1 MLIDNYE
8 VVKVS
13 NVSTNDL
20 TVTRGELV
28 SNNNRVFANGTSVEK
43 ITPRTLT
50 VSNFYRGF
58 DGDKLV
64 FELKKDGERVNIDTN
79 KELFVIINGILQKLG
94 TSYTLQSIDPTPGSP
109 SSGDEYTVIRFLTA
123 DDAPADGVSFNCFY
137 VGELIAIQDM
147 SPYFNGIDTVFDLR
161 SVTGEI
167 FSLIHKN
174 KPETNI
180 SANLLLFI
188 DGVLQIPS
196 TTQFGRPQA
205 YPDIITAFNL
215 LGSVVEFTSTPRAGS
230 DFEGYIFVGSAN
242 DYESIDIDA
251 VVEADDVIIQS
262 DEIEPRIINNITSS
276 TTLSVDDSAGQVLG
290 AKSIDATPNGT
301 DWFKAD
307 LHKKARI
314 RESLRARRTLKS
326 TVNGF
331 GVSNSPYPLT
341 GKTWYT
347 TSITRMTLNDISSD
361 LPNSPDD
368 DSNEFTLVLPATDN
382 FGIRQINCTYNTF
395 VPRTNSTIDELQG
408 VVIGYDVPF
417 DQIVKLNA
425 TAAGETFLSSTAGGT
440 NGDGSI
446 ETIDGTTISFNAQG
460 GAVKTA
466 TLVRWDQANRLLYVK
481 LEDPQFP
488 IDQNISTINSHAVDD
503 DDLVNEYQTVATHIF
518 DATSGSVV
526 NTTDNT
532 ITITSHGFTTGD
544 VISYTSDGG
553 TAIGGLDDATQYHVE
568 KIDDNTIKLATSK
581 ANLDA
586 DSFISL
592 TSGAAGTEHLLFKVG
607 FIYNF

>member
-1 MLIDNYE
+1 M
-8 VVKVS
+8 VKVS

-20 TVTRGELV
+20 TVSRGELN
-28 SNNNRVFANGTSVEK
+28 SNNDRVFANASSIEK

-58 DGDKLV
+58 DGDRTI
-64 FELKKDGERVNIDTN
+64 FELKKDGERVNIPTGA
-79 KELFVIINGILQKLG
+79 ELFIIINGILQKKGL
-94 TSYTLQSIDPTPGSP
+94 SYTLAKVDGGLPT
-109 SSGDEYTVIRFLTA
+109 EHTTIVFTE
-123 DDAPADGVSFNCFY
+123 APEDGVSFNCFY
-137 VGELIAIQDM
+137 VGELEAIQDM

-161 SVTGEI
+161 STNGEI
-167 FSLIHKN
+167 FSLIHKS

-205 YPDIITAFNL
+205 YPDLITAFTL

-230 DFEGYIFVGSAN
+230 DFEGYIFVGSP
-242 DYESIDIDA
+242 DDFDSIDIDA

-276 TTLSVDDSAGQVLG
+276 TTLSVDDSAGLVLG

-331 GVSNSPYPLT
+331 GSTYSPYPLST
-341 GKTWYT
+341 KVWY
-347 TSITRMTLNDISSD
+347 ITEITKMTLNDISSD
-361 LPNSPDD
+361 LPNSPNDD
-368 DSNEFTLVLPATDN
+368 NNEFTLVLPATDN
-382 FGIRQINCTYNTF
+382 FGIRHINCTYNTF

-446 ETIDGTTISFNAQG
+446 ETIDGTTITYDTTR
-460 GAVKTA
+460 TA

-481 LEDPQFP
+481 LGDAQFP
-488 IDQNISTINSHAVDD
+488 ITTSSTINSHAVDV
-503 DDLVNEYQTVATHIF
+503 DDLVNEYQTVATHIVN
-518 DATSGSVV
+518 GSSTTYV
-526 NTTDNT
+526 NTTANT
-532 ITITSHGFTTGD
+532 ITIFSHGFTTGD
-544 VISYTSDGG
+544 VISYNSDGG

-568 KIDDNTIKLATSK
+568 VIDINTIKLATSK
-581 ANLDA
+581 TNLDA
-586 DSFISL
+586 DNFISL
-592 TSGAAGTEHLLFKVG
+592 TNVGVGQEHLFFKVE

>member
-1 MLIDNYE
+1 M
-8 VVKVS
+8 
-13 NVSTNDL
+13 
-20 TVTRGELV
+20 
-28 SNNNRVFANGTSVEK
+28 
-43 ITPRTLT
+43 
-50 VSNFYRGF
+50 
-58 DGDKLV
+58 
-64 FELKKDGERVNIDTN
+64 
-79 KELFVIINGILQKLG
+79 
-94 TSYTLQSIDPTPGSP
+94 
-109 SSGDEYTVIRFLTA
+109 
-123 DDAPADGVSFNCFY
+123 
-137 VGELIAIQDM
+137 
-147 SPYFNGIDTVFDLR
+147 
-161 SVTGEI
+161 
-167 FSLIHKN
+167 
-174 KPETNI
+174 
-180 SANLLLFI
+180 FI

-314 RESLRARRTLKS
+314 RESLRARRTLKT

-382 FGIRQINCTYNTF
+382 FGIRKINCTYNTF

>member
-1 MLIDNYE
+1 
-8 VVKVS
+8 
-13 NVSTNDL
+13 
-20 TVTRGELV
+20 
-28 SNNNRVFANGTSVEK
+28 
-43 ITPRTLT
+43 
-50 VSNFYRGF
+50 
-58 DGDKLV
+58 
-64 FELKKDGERVNIDTN
+64 
-79 KELFVIINGILQKLG
+79 
-94 TSYTLQSIDPTPGSP
+94 
-109 SSGDEYTVIRFLTA
+109 
-123 DDAPADGVSFNCFY
+123 
-137 VGELIAIQDM
+137 M

-196 TTQFGRPQA
+196 TSQFGRPQA
-205 YPDIITAFNL
+205 YPDLITAFTL
-215 LGSVVEFTSTPRAGS
+215 LGSVVEFTATPRPGS
-230 DFEGYIFVGSAN
+230 DFEGYIFVGSSD

-251 VVEADDVIIQS
+251 VVEKDDVIIQS

-276 TTLSVDDSAGQVLG
+276 TTLSVDDSAGLVLG
-290 AKSIDATPNGT
+290 AKSIDAAPNGD

-314 RESLRARRTLKS
+314 RESLRARRTLKTS
-326 TVNGF
+326 VSGF
-331 GVSNSPYPLT
+331 GVSNSPYALT

-382 FGIRQINCTYNTF
+382 FGIRHINCTYNTF

-408 VVIGYDVPF
+408 VLIGYDVPF

-446 ETIDGTTISFNAQG
+446 ETIDGTTITYDTTR
-460 GAVKTA
+460 TA
-466 TLVRWDQANRLLYVK
+466 TLVRWDQTNRLLYVK
-481 LEDPQFP
+481 LGDNQFP
-488 IDQNISTINSHAVDD
+488 ITTSSTINSHAVDD

-526 NTTDNT
+526 NTTANT
-532 ITITSHGFTTGD
+532 ITIFSHGFTQGD

-568 KIDDNTIKLATSK
+568 VIDINTIKLATSK
-581 ANLDA
+581 TNLDA

-592 TSGAAGTEHLLFKVG
+592 TSGAAGTEHLFFKVE

>member
-1 MLIDNYE
+1 MC
-8 VVKVS
+8 
-13 NVSTNDL
+13 
-20 TVTRGELV
+20 
-28 SNNNRVFANGTSVEK
+28 
-43 ITPRTLT
+43 
-50 VSNFYRGF
+50 
-58 DGDKLV
+58 
-64 FELKKDGERVNIDTN
+64 
-79 KELFVIINGILQKLG
+79 
-94 TSYTLQSIDPTPGSP
+94 
-109 SSGDEYTVIRFLTA
+109 IR
-123 DDAPADGVSFNCFY
+123 DS
-137 VGELIAIQDM
+137 
-147 SPYFNGIDTVFDLR
+147 
-161 SVTGEI
+161 
-167 FSLIHKN
+167 
-174 KPETNI
+174 
-180 SANLLLFI
+180 
-188 DGVLQIPS
+188 
-196 TTQFGRPQA
+196 
-205 YPDIITAFNL
+205 DIITAFNL
-215 LGSVVEFTSTPRAGS
+215 LGSVVEFTATPRPGS
-230 DFEGYIFVGSAN
+230 DFEGYIFVGSSD

-251 VVEADDVIIQS
+251 VVEKDDVIIQS

-276 TTLSVDDSAGQVLG
+276 TTLSVDDSAGLVLG
-290 AKSIDATPNGT
+290 AKSIDAAPNGD

-314 RESLRARRTLKS
+314 RESLRARRTLKTS
-326 TVNGF
+326 VSGF
-331 GVSNSPYPLT
+331 GVSNSPYALT

-382 FGIRQINCTYNTF
+382 FGIRHINCTYNTF

-408 VVIGYDVPF
+408 VLIGYDVPF

-425 TAAGETFLSSTAGGT
+425 TAAGETFLSSTVGGT

-446 ETIDGTTISFNAQG
+446 ETIDGTTITYDTTR
-460 GAVKTA
+460 TA
-466 TLVRWDQANRLLYVK
+466 TLVRWDQTNRLLYVK
-481 LEDPQFP
+481 LGDNQFP
-488 IDQNISTINSHAVDD
+488 ITTSSTINSHAVDV

-532 ITITSHGFTTGD
+532 ITIFSHGFTQGD

-568 KIDDNTIKLATSK
+568 VIDINTIKLATSK
-581 ANLDA
+581 TNLDA

-592 TSGAAGTEHLLFKVG
+592 TSGAAGTEHLFFKVE

>member
-1 MLIDNYE
+1 M
-8 VVKVS
+8 VKVS

-20 TVTRGELV
+20 TVSRGELN
-28 SNNNRVFANGTSVEK
+28 SNNDRVFANGSSVEK

-58 DGDKLV
+58 DGEKTI
-64 FELKKDGERVNIDTN
+64 FELKKDGERVNIATSA
-79 KELFVIINGILQKLG
+79 ELFIIINGILQKTG
-94 TSYTLQSIDPTPGSP
+94 TSYTLAKVDGGLPTEHTTINFS
-109 SSGDEYTVIRFLTA
+109 E
-123 DDAPADGVSFNCFY
+123 APADGVSFNCFY

-230 DFEGYIFVGSAN
+230 DFEGYIFVGSP
-242 DYESIDIDA
+242 DDFDSIDIDA

-276 TTLSVDDSAGQVLG
+276 TTLSVDDSAGLVLG

-331 GVSNSPYPLT
+331 GSTYSPYPLST
-341 GKTWYT
+341 KVWY
-347 TSITRMTLNDISSD
+347 ITEITKMTLNDISSD
-361 LPNSPDD
+361 LPNSPNDD
-368 DSNEFTLVLPATDN
+368 NNEFTLVLPATDN
-382 FGIRQINCTYNTF
+382 FGIRHINCTYNTF

-446 ETIDGTTISFNAQG
+446 ETIDGTTITYDTTR
-460 GAVKTA
+460 TA

-481 LEDPQFP
+481 LGDAQFP
-488 IDQNISTINSHAVDD
+488 ITTSSTINSHAVDV
-503 DDLVNEYQTVATHIF
+503 DDLVNEYQTVATHIVN
-518 DATSGSVV
+518 GSSSTYV
-526 NTTDNT
+526 NTTANT
-532 ITITSHGFTTGD
+532 ITIFSHGFTTGD
-544 VISYTSDGG
+544 VISYNSDGG

-568 KIDDNTIKLATSK
+568 VIDINTIKLATSK
-581 ANLDA
+581 TNLDA
-586 DSFISL
+586 DNFISL
-592 TSGAAGTEHLLFKVG
+592 TNVGVGQEHLFFKVE

>member
-1 MLIDNYE
+1 M
-8 VVKVS
+8 
-13 NVSTNDL
+13 
-20 TVTRGELV
+20 
-28 SNNNRVFANGTSVEK
+28 
-43 ITPRTLT
+43 
-50 VSNFYRGF
+50 
-58 DGDKLV
+58 
-64 FELKKDGERVNIDTN
+64 
-79 KELFVIINGILQKLG
+79 
-94 TSYTLQSIDPTPGSP
+94 
-109 SSGDEYTVIRFLTA
+109 
-123 DDAPADGVSFNCFY
+123 
-137 VGELIAIQDM
+137 
-147 SPYFNGIDTVFDLR
+147 
-161 SVTGEI
+161 
-167 FSLIHKN
+167 
-174 KPETNI
+174 
-180 SANLLLFI
+180 FI

-205 YPDIITAFNL
+205 YPDLITAFTL
-215 LGSVVEFTSTPRAGS
+215 LGSVVEFTATPRAGS
-230 DFEGYIFVGSAN
+230 DFEGYIFVGSSN

-251 VVEADDVIIQS
+251 IVEADDVIIQT
-262 DEIEPRIINNITSS
+262 DEVDQRIINNVISS
-276 TTLSVDDSAGQVLG
+276 TTLSVGDSRDKVLG
-290 AKSIDATPNGT
+290 ALQVDATPNG
-301 DWFKAD
+301 DGWYKAD

-326 TVNGF
+326 TVSGF

-382 FGIRQINCTYNTF
+382 FGIRHINCTYNTF

-460 GAVKTA
+460 GVVKTA
-466 TLVRWDQANRLLYVK
+466 TLVRWDQTNRLLYVK

-488 IDQNISTINSHAVDD
+488 IDQNVSTINSHAVDV
-503 DDLVNEYQTVATHIF
+503 DDLVNEYQTVATHIVN
-518 DATSGSVV
+518 GSSTTYV
-526 NTTDNT
+526 NTTANT
-532 ITITSHGFTTGD
+532 ITIFSHGFTTGD

-568 KIDDNTIKLATSK
+568 VIDINTIKLATSK

-586 DSFISL
+586 DNFISL
-592 TSGAAGTEHLLFKVG
+592 TNDGVGQEHLFFNVE

>member
-1 MLIDNYE
+1 M
-8 VVKVS
+8 VKVS

-20 TVTRGELV
+20 TVSRGELN
-28 SNNNRVFANGTSVEK
+28 SNNDRVFANASSIEK

-58 DGDKLV
+58 DGNKTI
-64 FELKKDGERVNIDTN
+64 FELKKDGERVNIPTGA
-79 KELFVIINGILQKLG
+79 ELFIIINGILQKKGL
-94 TSYTLQSIDPTPGSP
+94 SYTLAKVDGGLPT
-109 SSGDEYTVIRFLTA
+109 EHTTIVFTE
-123 DDAPADGVSFNCFY
+123 APEDGVSFNCFY
-137 VGELIAIQDM
+137 VGELEAIQDM

-161 SVTGEI
+161 STNGEI
-167 FSLIHKN
+167 FSLIHKS

-205 YPDIITAFNL
+205 YPDLITAFTL

-230 DFEGYIFVGSAN
+230 DFEGYIFVGSP
-242 DYESIDIDA
+242 DDFDSIDIDA

-276 TTLSVDDSAGQVLG
+276 TTLSVDDSAGLVLG

-326 TVNGF
+326 TVSGF
-331 GVSNSPYPLT
+331 GSTYSPYPLST
-341 GKTWYT
+341 KVWYV
-347 TSITRMTLNDISSD
+347 TSITKMTLNDISSD
-361 LPNSPDD
+361 LPNSPNDD
-368 DSNEFTLVLPATDN
+368 NNEFTLVLPATDN
-382 FGIRQINCTYNTF
+382 FGIRHINCTYDTF
-395 VPRTNSTIDELQG
+395 VPRTNSTIDELQS
-408 VVIGYDVPF
+408 VKIGYDVPF

-446 ETIDGTTISFNAQG
+446 ETIDGTTITYDTTR
-460 GAVKTA
+460 TA

-481 LEDPQFP
+481 LGNTQFP
-488 IDQNISTINSHAVDD
+488 ITTSSTINSHAVDV
-503 DDLVNEYQTVATHIF
+503 DDLVNEYQTVATHIVN
-518 DATSGSVV
+518 GSSSTYV
-526 NTTDNT
+526 NTTANT
-532 ITITSHGFTTGD
+532 ITIFSHGFTTGD
-544 VISYTSDGG
+544 VISYNSDGG

-568 KIDDNTIKLATSK
+568 VIDINTIKLATSK
-581 ANLDA
+581 TNLDA
-586 DSFISL
+586 DNFISL
-592 TSGAAGTEHLLFKVG
+592 TSVGVGQEHLFFKVE